1 MTRGRSL
8 MCRRVPEKA
17 AKPNPRAN
25 SCSNEE
31 VRTIRPRVAVH
42 ALDEA
47 VGDRPSPST
56 MNEKEQR
63 KGRRYTTAV
72 ADPRSWRNGALF
84 RTWSRVRST
93 HWTHWTRGENAG
105 GCCAMHRS
113 GAERGLVPYDRACR
127 GGRSLTGAAQLNLSP
142 SFQHR
147 RGS

>member
-47 VGDRPSPST
+47 VGDRPSPF
-56 MNEKEQR
+56 NDERKEQR

-84 RTWSRVRST
+84 RTWSRVQFNPLDPLDLRGKCRRLLCYAPFRS
-93 HWTHWTRGENAG
+93 REK
-105 GCCAMHRS
+105 
-113 GAERGLVPYDRACR
+113 YDRACR
-127 GGRSLTGAAQLNLSP
+127 RGRSLTGAAQLNLSP